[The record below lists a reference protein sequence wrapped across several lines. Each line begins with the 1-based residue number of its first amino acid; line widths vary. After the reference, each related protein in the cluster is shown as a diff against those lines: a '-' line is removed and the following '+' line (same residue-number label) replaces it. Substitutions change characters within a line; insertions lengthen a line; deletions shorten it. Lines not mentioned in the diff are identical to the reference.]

1 MQQAYFKPLALGCGG
16 RVMRYVRGCAG
27 VPLMV
32 LVAVTMSGCA
42 LRGAPSF
49 VLFGAFFPAWM
60 LLAGIAILAA
70 LGARVALVSTGLA
83 GILPLQLL
91 VCASA
96 GLTVAILTWLLWFE
110 I

>member
-1 MQQAYFKPLALGCGG
+1 MQQAHFKPRTYGDSAKVL
-16 RVMRYVRGCAG
+16 RYLRGCAG
-27 VPLMV
+27 VPLIV

-60 LLAGIAILAA
+60 LLAGIGILAA
-70 LGARVALVSTGLA
+70 LGARMALLATGLS

-91 VCASA
+91 VCLSA
-96 GLTVAILTWLLWFE
+96 GLTAAILSWLFWFA